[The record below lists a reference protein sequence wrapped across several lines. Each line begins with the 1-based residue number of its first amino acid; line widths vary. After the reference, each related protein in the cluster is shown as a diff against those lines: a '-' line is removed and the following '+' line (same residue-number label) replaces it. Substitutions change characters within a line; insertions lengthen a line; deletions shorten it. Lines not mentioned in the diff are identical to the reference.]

1 MQARR
6 KPKTVTTPRP
16 RPVLRSPAT
25 FRSFFCIRL
34 VPAGLLLF
42 VFCLDPATAIPGG
55 ASPRECRG
63 SMTMPSLVRDCRA
76 SSGLPLSVR
85 CASASQSARL
95 AGGKSSA
102 REVTG
107 SAKAARFHRAG
118 SVALFVADYR
128 PGARSSLETDRTL
141 SWSVS
146 TLSTPLR
153 DVRGARQD
161 QRGPNGVVIDQ
172 IFTMA

>member
-55 ASPRECRG
+55 ASPRDKNVEKPYALIYGTVWGPNDHPLYGVTVKIR
-63 SMTMPSLVRDCRA
+63 RA
-76 SSGLPLSVR
+76 DQKKAHWELYSDHSGEFAQRVPV
-85 CASASQSARL
+85 
-95 AGGKSSA
+95 GP
-102 REVTG
+102 
-107 SAKAARFHRAG
+107 
-118 SVALFVADYR
+118 ADYVVWADLKGYKY
-128 PGARSSLETDRTL
+128 P
-141 SWSVS
+141 V
-146 TLSTPLR
+146 PLR
-153 DVRGARQD
+153 VEQDVKVHIYSDEREDIGLHLKQ
-161 QRGPNGVVIDQ
+161 
-172 IFTMA
+172 